1 MDLKQVFIG
10 NLRNFRSNRGISQM
24 KLAEMCN
31 TATNY
36 IGEIEIGR
44 RFPSLKLIEKIGQAL
59 EIEPYL
65 FFIEENGK
73 NYHELNDIIDMLI
86 KLPDQIKLNVINR
99 ISTPWEPTGSTNK

>member
-10 NLRNFRSNRGISQM
+10 NLRNFRNNRGISQM

-44 RFPSLKLIEKIGQAL
+44 RFPSLKLIEKISQAL
-59 EIEPYL
+59 EVEPYL
-65 FFIEENGK
+65 FFLERNGEK
-73 NYHELNDIIDMLI
+73 YHELNDIVDILI
-86 KLPDQIKLNVINR
+86 KLPDQIKLNVINH
-99 ISTPWEPTGSTNK
+99 ISTPWDPKHSANK

>member
-1 MDLKQVFIG
+1 
-10 NLRNFRSNRGISQM
+10 M

-59 EIEPYL
+59 EVEPYL
-65 FFIEENGK
+65 FFIERNGK
-73 NYHELNDIIDMLI
+73 NYHELNDIIDILI
-86 KLPDQIKLNVINR
+86 KLPDQIKLNVINQ
-99 ISTPWEPTGSTNK
+99 ISTPLEPKSYTNE